1 MRGNGSQPTDHRHT
15 GQPTG
20 VFSTVGAEPR
30 SSWTTPGA
38 TVIPNPS
45 VDPRLRSWVDPDVV
59 PGVLGPPRPN
69 PTSHGDVAMPGPVEA
84 SADQGSEQG
93 VGSAPPTRPSHGQW
107 ARGRRSNPSA
117 GTDRPDGFE
126 SRPPRP
132 PGRSAGSR
140 GAPGTSGRSPWR
152 PDVFGRRPRYR
163 RNRVGCSSA
172 SNADEVNSGSRN
184 ESMVAAV
191 TLGITRLGPHGPRME
206 AISRV

>member
-84 SADQGSEQG
+84 SADQG
-93 VGSAPPTRPSHGQW
+93 
-107 ARGRRSNPSA
+107 RSNPSA

-172 SNADEVNSGSRN
+172 RLTLMKSTAGRGN

>member
-69 PTSHGDVAMPGPVEA
+69 PTSHGDVAMPGAVEA
-84 SADQGSEQG
+84 SAGQGSEQG
-93 VGSAPPTRPSHGQW
+93 ALGVLHPLVPATVSGHVAAGRTHRRGQTGLMDLSRDPRARLVGALVLVVLLVLLV
-107 ARGRRSNPSA
+107 GRIGDMTSSA
-117 GTDRPDGFE
+117 GDL
-126 SRPPRP
+126 
-132 PGRSAGSR
+132 
-140 GAPGTSGRSPWR
+140 GTAATGW
-152 PDVFGRRPRYR
+152 
-163 RNRVGCSSA
+163 
-172 SNADEVNSGSRN
+172 
-184 ESMVAAV
+184 VAAV
-191 TLGITRLGPHGPRME
+191 
-206 AISRV
+206 RV